1 MIAIAA
7 FLSLLQC
14 FHWCCQIEFKS
25 IRLTRLQLLLFYFTI
40 DVLSCHDL
48 LERCKV
54 YCKYLRDFVQVN
66 IIPHVMAC
74 LILRFVLLK
83 EFRVIMYLVTGSNLS
98 VIISTWDIMIL
109 SGLTTSTKRR
119 VYSNVSPCKRTL
131 KWVLRDTVILW
142 VHGPLNVSCDLIG
155 WGFFIRALRYVL
167 LGCWPIV
174 WTLQMLSLFTNRS
187 SSVLCTIC
195 EHSTYIRP

>member
-1 MIAIAA
+1 MPTYGECPTLSLVPKTWPSYKVPWLVVWLASPYWLHALSIVMIAIAA

-74 LILRFVLLK
+74 LIIRFVLLK

-109 SGLTTSTKRR
+109 SGLTTSTK
-119 VYSNVSPCKRTL
+119 KA
-131 KWVLRDTVILW
+131 
-142 VHGPLNVSCDLIG
+142 G
-155 WGFFIRALRYVL
+155 
-167 LGCWPIV
+167 
-174 WTLQMLSLFTNRS
+174 LF
-187 SSVLCTIC
+187 
-195 EHSTYIRP
+195 